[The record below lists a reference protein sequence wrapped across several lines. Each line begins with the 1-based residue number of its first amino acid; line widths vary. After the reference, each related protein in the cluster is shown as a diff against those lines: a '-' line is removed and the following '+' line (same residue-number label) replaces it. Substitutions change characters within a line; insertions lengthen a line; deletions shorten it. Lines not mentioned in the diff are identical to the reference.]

1 MIAVGRRAF
10 LSLDLSASRQIPD
23 LFVDTPPMIGNVV
36 DIGNPAIAI
45 ENEPIPI
52 GLVAFAALWN
62 DITR

>member
-1 MIAVGRRAF
+1 LIAVGRRAF
-10 LSLDLSASRQIPD
+10 LSQDLSASRRIPD

-52 GLVAFAALWN
+52 GLVALAALWN